1 MAIPFRVGETVHELG
16 QFNDRSTE
24 VARVRRAIRER
35 ERLLVYGERR
45 MGKSSIVR
53 RASDR
58 ERDERGAAILW
69 LDLWSLTTVA
79 DVLRAVLRAVPVSW
93 APRERLL
100 ALLAGADV
108 RPVLTTGNVPG
119 EAGIGLGWSA
129 RELSDG
135 RAREL
140 LGATLRALDGV
151 AAGHPSPVAVAV
163 DEFQQIESL
172 TRGGGP
178 FLRSVIQETSHLGW
192 VLAGSMLS
200 LIDDLTAPAG
210 PFYNTPRL
218 DVGPIEPDL
227 MVPWIAE
234 QMRANGVEST
244 PGVGERVLE
253 MAGPSTEAR
262 IRLAR
267 ETFVLGM
274 ASGTADAATV
284 SKAFQGLLESL
295 ASGYE
300 ATWIGLAEGQRRTLQ
315 ILANGEPH
323 PTGSDTLARYGVKT
337 SSAVVRGVEALRQRG
352 LLSIRDPARIA
363 DPFFEAWVRTRTAAP
378 GTPRDREPQ
387 G

>member
-1 MAIPFRVGETVHELG
+1 
-16 QFNDRSTE
+16 
-24 VARVRRAIRER
+24 
-35 ERLLVYGERR
+35 

-53 RASDR
+53 RAADR

-69 LDLWSLTTVA
+69 LDLWSLTTAA
-79 DVLRAVLRAVPVSW
+79 DVLRAVLRAVPVTW

-100 ALLAGADV
+100 TLLAGADV
-108 RPVLTTGNVPG
+108 RPVLTTGSVPG

-129 RELSDG
+129 RELTDG

-140 LGATLRALDGV
+140 LGATFRALDGV
-151 AAGHPSPVAVAV
+151 AAGHPGPVAVVV

-178 FLRSVIQETSHLGW
+178 FLRSVIQDTGHLGW

-200 LIDDLTAPAG
+200 LIDDLTAPGG

-234 QMRANGVEST
+234 QMRAQGVA
-244 PGVGERVLE
+244 PAAGLGEQILE
-253 MAGPSTEAR
+253 MAGASTEAR

-274 ASGTADAATV
+274 AGGTADAATV
-284 SKAFQGLLESL
+284 SRAFQGLLESL

-300 ATWIGLAEGQRRTLQ
+300 ATWIGLAEG
-315 ILANGEPH
+315 
-323 PTGSDTLARYGVKT
+323 
-337 SSAVVRGVEALRQRG
+337 
-352 LLSIRDPARIA
+352 
-363 DPFFEAWVRTRTAAP
+363 
-378 GTPRDREPQ
+378 
-387 G
+387 